1 MKIRNNGRQTIP
13 ESGANIELKDTNSL
27 IFYDFVKP

>member
-1 MKIRNNGRQTIP
+1 MKIRKNGRHTIP